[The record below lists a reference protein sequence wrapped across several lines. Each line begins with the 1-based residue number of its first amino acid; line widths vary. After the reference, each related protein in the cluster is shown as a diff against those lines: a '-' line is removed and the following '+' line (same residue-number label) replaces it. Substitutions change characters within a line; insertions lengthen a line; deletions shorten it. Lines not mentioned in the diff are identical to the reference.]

1 MNGSVPHTA
10 MYLAAGLGERM
21 RPLTNDRPKP
31 LVPLAGRPQIDYALD
46 RLRDAGVTRVV
57 INLHYLGGMIR
68 DHLQTRQQPEIIY
81 SDESGQL
88 LGPGGGVVKALPL
101 LGEQAFFV
109 HNCDSFWRVDGGD
122 IFRAMA
128 AMWDEARMDALLLLA
143 PLGNASCFEG
153 PGDYFMT
160 ADGALRRN
168 REKIDA
174 PYAYCGV
181 QIAHPRLF
189 ADSPQGAFST
199 VQLWDRA
206 EQAGRLF
213 GMELDAHW
221 FHTGMPEALTAA
233 EQYLN
238 SRIE

>member
-1 MNGSVPHTA
+1 MTRSAPRTA

-21 RPLTNDRPKP
+21 RPLTNSLPKP

-68 DHLQTRQQPEIIY
+68 GHLRERRQPEIIY
-81 SDESGQL
+81 SDESDKL

-101 LGEQAFFV
+101 LGDQAFFV
-109 HNCDSFWRVDGGD
+109 HNCDSFWQADGGR
-122 IFRAMA
+122 IFRRMA
-128 AMWDEARMDALLLLA
+128 DMWDDARMDALLLLA

-153 PGDYFMT
+153 PGDYFMSEG
-160 ADGALRRN
+160 GALRRN
-168 REKIDA
+168 SAKIEA

-189 ADSPQGAFST
+189 SNAPQGAFST
-199 VQLWDRA
+199 VELWDRA

-213 GMELDAHW
+213 GLELDAHW
-221 FHTGMPEALTAA
+221 FHTGTPDALTAA
-233 EQYLN
+233 EQFL
-238 SRIE
+238 SSA

>member
-1 MNGSVPHTA
+1 

-31 LVPLAGRPQIDYALD
+31 LVQLAGRPQIDYALD
-46 RLRDAGVTRVV
+46 RLRDAGVMRVV

-68 DHLQTRQQPEIIY
+68 DHLQTRRQPEIIY
-81 SDESGQL
+81 SDESTHL

-101 LGEQAFFV
+101 LGDQAFFV
-109 HNCDSFWRVDGGD
+109 HNCDSFWRADGGH
-122 IFRAMA
+122 IFRRMA
-128 AMWDEARMDALLLLA
+128 DAWDEARMDALLLLA
-143 PLGNASCFEG
+143 RLGNASCFGG
-153 PGDYFMT
+153 PGDYFM
-160 ADGALRRN
+160 AGDGGLRRN
-168 REKIDA
+168 SEKRDDA

-199 VQLWDRA
+199 VQLWDRS

-221 FHTGMPEALTAA
+221 FHTGTPEAITAT
-233 EQYLN
+233 EQFL
-238 SRIE
+238 RQK

>member
-1 MNGSVPHTA
+1 MPTRPPRTA

-31 LVPLAGRPQIDYALD
+31 LVALAGRPQIDYALD
-46 RLRDAGVTRVV
+46 RLRDAGVQRVV
-57 INLHYLGGMIR
+57 INLYYLGGMIR
-68 DHLQTRQQPEIIY
+68 DHLRARQQPEIIY
-81 SDESGQL
+81 SDESDCL

-109 HNCDSFWRVDGGD
+109 HNCDSFWGEDGGEV
-122 IFRAMA
+122 FRAMA
-128 AMWDEARMDALLLLA
+128 AKWDDARMDALLLLT

-160 ADGALRRN
+160 ADGALLRN
-168 REKIDA
+168 RAKHDA

-189 ADSPQGAFST
+189 ADSPKGAFST

-213 GMELDAHW
+213 GMKLDAHW
-221 FHTGMPEALTAA
+221 FHTGTPEALTTA
-233 EQYLN
+233 EQFLR
-238 SRIE
+238 STAL

>member
-1 MNGSVPHTA
+1 MNGSAPHTA

-31 LVPLAGRPQIDYALD
+31 LVPLAGRVLIDYALD
-46 RLRDAGVTRVV
+46 RLRDAGVQRVV

-68 DHLQTRQQPEIIY
+68 DHLRARQQPEIVY
-81 SDESGQL
+81 SDESDHL

-109 HNCDSFWRVDGGD
+109 HNCDSFWREDGGNVLRD
-122 IFRAMA
+122 MA
-128 AMWDEARMDALLLLA
+128 ALWDDARMDALLLLA

-153 PGDYFMT
+153 PGDYFMNS
-160 ADGALRRN
+160 DGALRRN
-168 REKIDA
+168 RAKTDA

-221 FHTGMPEALTAA
+221 FHTGTPEALTAA
-233 EQYLN
+233 EQFLR
-238 SRIE
+238 ST

>member
-1 MNGSVPHTA
+1 MTRAVPRSA

-31 LVPLAGRPQIDYALD
+31 LVPLSGRPQIDYALE

-57 INLHYLGGMIR
+57 INLHYLGAMIR
-68 DHLQTRQQPEIIY
+68 DHLRTWTQPEIVF
-81 SDESGQL
+81 SDESDQL

-109 HNCDSFWRVDGGD
+109 HNCDSFWRADGGR
-122 IFRAMA
+122 IFHRMA
-128 AMWDEARMDALLLLA
+128 DAWDEARMDALLLLA
-143 PLGNASCFEG
+143 PLGRASHFEG

-160 ADGALRRN
+160 AAGALRRN
-168 REKIDA
+168 SEKAEA
-174 PYAYCGV
+174 PYAYSGV

-189 ADSPQGAFST
+189 ANAPAGAFST
-199 VQLWDRA
+199 VELWDRA
-206 EQAGRLF
+206 ERAGRLF

-221 FHTGMPEALTAA
+221 FHTGTPEALAAA
-233 EQYLN
+233 ENYLN
-238 SRIE
+238 RA